1 MVSETERRRG
11 IELFN
16 AGEFYECHEV
26 LEDAWRPSGGA
37 ERYFLQALIHFAV
50 GFYHHRQGNPVGAEL
65 QLRKGLRKLAGYL
78 PVFREWIPGG
88 FIVRARLRW
97 RRFSAAGILCISREL
112 DYTDGME
119 VHLPDTQESQ
129 LR

>member
-26 LEDAWRPSGGA
+26 LEDVWRPCQGA
-37 ERYFLQALIHFAV
+37 ERFFLQALIHFAV

-78 PVFREWIPGG
+78 PVFQG
-88 FIVRARLRW
+88 VNTARLYREGQ
-97 RRFSAAGILCISREL
+97 AALETILSGETI
-112 DYTDGME
+112 
-119 VHLPDTQESQ
+119 VHFPRIGLH
-129 LR
+129 

>member
-26 LEDAWRPSGGA
+26 LEDVWRLSRGA
-37 ERYFLQALIHFAV
+37 ERFFLQALIHFAV

-78 PVFREWIPGG
+78 PVFEG
-88 FIVRARLRW
+88 VDTARLYREGQ
-97 RRFSAAGILCISREL
+97 AALETILSGGNI
-112 DYTDGME
+112 
-119 VHLPDTQESQ
+119 VHFPRIGLH
-129 LR
+129 

>member
-26 LEDAWRPSGGA
+26 LEDVWRPSGGA

-50 GFYHHRQGNPVGAEL
+50 GFYHHQQGNPVGAEL
-65 QLRKGLRKLAGYL
+65 QLRKGLRKLAGDL
-78 PVFREWIPGG
+78 PVFEGVDP
-88 FIVRARLRW
+88 ARLYPQGQALLR
-97 RRFSAAGILCISREL
+97 SISTAGRIVSL
-112 DYTDGME
+112 
-119 VHLPDTQESQ
+119 H
-129 LR
+129 